1 MFRLGVLA
9 PIGVLICGGLLMPN
23 LQASSVGEEITVTF
37 DEPVA
42 VPGHV
47 LPAGN
52 YLFRLKQS
60 TSELN
65 VVEIQ
70 DQQSRKV
77 YGEFLV
83 TPYYHSRPANK
94 AAVVF
99 EPRTPGSPEAIRAW
113 FYPGDKYG
121 YEFRYKK

>member
-1 MFRLGVLA
+1 MFRS
-9 PIGVLICGGLLMPN
+9 GGLLLVGVLTVGATLIPK
-23 LQASSVGEEITVTF
+23 LQASSVGEEIAVTF

-42 VPGHV
+42 VPGRV
-47 LPAGN
+47 LAAGN

-99 EPRTPGSPEAIRAW
+99 EPRTPGTPEALRAW
-113 FYPGDKYG
+113 
-121 YEFRYKK
+121 

>member
-1 MFRLGVLA
+1 MFRLGALAGSVLMFGA
-9 PIGVLICGGLLMPN
+9 ALIPN
-23 LQASSVGEEITVTF
+23 LQASSVGEEIAVTF

-42 VPGHV
+42 VPGRV

-52 YLFRLKQS
+52 YLFLLKQF

-77 YGEFLV
+77 YGAFLV
-83 TPYYHSRPANK
+83 TPYYHSRQANK

-99 EPRTPGSPEAIRAW
+99 EPRAPGSPETIRAW